1 MLFVFWWLVTGD
13 GWRGSHSSLIICR
26 FAGILSDT
34 VPAPYPLRMRI
45 EGLKSIKEMV
55 PFSICR
61 IALNV
66 CAHNPALTDSETTL
80 SGLDFMSLY
89 LYKRKIEGKNEH
101 SHVRFWLILVR
112 QWKVGCFQLAICS
125 DRLLTAFCK
134 RLTSHLSL
142 YLYNQKFYAKNE
154 HFYH

>member
-1 MLFVFWWLVTGD
+1 MLFRFLWLVTRD
-13 GWRGSHSSLIICR
+13 WWLGSHSSLIICR
-26 FAGILSDT
+26 FEGFE
-34 VPAPYPLRMRI
+34 RI
-45 EGLKSIKEMV
+45 RSFTISSSHANRGVEVYKRDDSFLHLPDCFKVG
-55 PFSICR
+55 
-61 IALNV
+61 
-66 CAHNPALTDSETTL
+66 AHNPALTDSEATL
-80 SGLDFMSLY
+80 SGLGFMSLY
-89 LYKRKIEGKNEH
+89 ILKRKNEGKNEH

-154 HFYH
+154 HFED